1 MKSKI
6 LIGLLVVLVLG
17 GALAAV
23 KVMQIKTM
31 IAVGASFTPPPE
43 TVATAIAAADEWPD
57 VLPAIGTVNAEHG
70 ITLSAEI
77 AGPVRERLFESGAEV
92 VAGDLIVKLDSA
104 SEEAQL
110 RAAEA
115 QVALAKVSAERLR
128 QLRADKTVAQSE
140 LDQAEA
146 TLTQN
151 QANAD
156 NLRAVIG
163 KKNIRAPFT
172 GRLGIWQVNLGQ
184 LMEAGKPIISLTAL
198 SPLFVDFS
206 LPQQALARLATGL
219 KVQATV
225 DAYPDKQFEGELVA
239 INPDLNA
246 TTRSVGLR
254 AKFANAEKLLR
265 PGMFV
270 RVEVVMPAAKKVLA
284 IPATAV
290 LSSPSGD
297 SVFVITQPPE
307 NGGTNL
313 VAQQKFIRTGAT
325 HGDFI
330 SVENGLQ
337 AGDRVATAGIFKLR
351 NGMTV
356 VENNAL
362 APKPSLTPTPPNT

>member
-6 LIGLLVVLVLG
+6 FIGLLLVLVLG
-17 GALAAV
+17 GGLAAV
-23 KVMQIKTM
+23 KTMQIKTM
-31 IAVGASFTPPPE
+31 IAAGAKFSPPPE
-43 TVATAIAAADEWPD
+43 TIASALAAEDSWPD
-57 VLPAIGTVNAEHG
+57 VLPAIGTVNAENG
-70 ITLSAEI
+70 INLMAEI

-92 VAGDLIVKLDSA
+92 AAGDLIVKLDTSA
-104 SEEAQL
+104 EEAQL
-110 RAAEA
+110 RSAEA
-115 QVALAKVSAERLR
+115 QAALAKVSAERFR
-128 QLRADKTVAQSE
+128 KLRADNTASQSE

-146 TLTQN
+146 LLKQN
-151 QANAD
+151 EAAAD

-163 KKNIRAPFT
+163 KKNIRAPFA

-184 LMEAGKPIISLTAL
+184 FLESGKPLISLTAL

-206 LPQQALARLATGL
+206 LPQQELSRLAVG
-219 KVQATV
+219 QTV
-225 DAYPDKQFEGELVA
+225 RVTSDAYVGQTFEGELVA

-246 TTRSVGLR
+246 TTRSVGIR

-270 RVEVVMPAAKKVLA
+270 RVEVLMPQAKKVLA

-290 LSSPSGD
+290 LSAPSGD
-297 SVFVITQPPE
+297 SVFVITQPKD

-313 VAQQKFIRTGAT
+313 VVQQKFIRTGAT

-330 SVENGLQ
+330 AVETGLS
-337 AGDRVATAGIFKLR
+337 AGDKVVTAGIFKLR

-356 VENNAL
+356 VENNEL
-362 APKPSLTPTPPNT
+362 APKPSLTPTPPNS

>member
-1 MKSKI
+1 MKSKL
-6 LIGLLVVLVLG
+6 LIGLLIVLVLG
-17 GALAAV
+17 GGLAAV
-23 KVMQIKTM
+23 KTMQIKKM
-31 IAVGASFTPPPE
+31 IAAGATFAPPPE
-43 TVATAIAAADEWPD
+43 TIASAVVAEDSWPD
-57 VLPAIGTVNAEHG
+57 VLPTVGTVNAENG
-70 ITLSAEI
+70 VNLMAEI
-77 AGPVRERLFESGAEV
+77 PGPVRERLFESGAEV
-92 VAGDLIVKLDSA
+92 AAGDLIVKLDTS

-110 RAAEA
+110 RSAEA
-115 QVALAKVSAERLR
+115 QSALAKITVERLR
-128 QLRADKTVAQSE
+128 QLRADKAVAQSE

-146 TLTQN
+146 TLKQN
-151 QANAD
+151 EASTD
-156 NLRAVIG
+156 NLRAIIA

-206 LPQQALARLATGL
+206 LPQQQLSRLANG
-219 KVQATV
+219 QAVRVTT
-225 DAYPDKQFEGELVA
+225 DAYPAKFFEGEIQA

-246 TTRSVGLR
+246 TTRSVGIR

-270 RVEVVMPAAKKVLA
+270 RAEVMMPQAKKVLA
-284 IPATAV
+284 IPATAI
-290 LSSPSGD
+290 LSAPSGD

-313 VAQQKFIRTGAT
+313 VVQQKFIRTGGT

-330 SVENGLQ
+330 AVETGLK
-337 AGDRVATAGIFKLR
+337 AGDRVVTAGIFKLR

-356 VENNAL
+356 VENNEL
-362 APKPSLTPTPPNT
+362 APKPSLTPTPPNS